1 MGATFQEEVKSYLE
15 LVTDVNEVAQHT
27 AGGNKNIQH
36 KCSNDP
42 THVRN
47 EVEILRQVLHNFFCS
62 FA

>member
-15 LVTDVNEVAQHT
+15 LVTDVNAEHN
-27 AGGNKNIQH
+27 AGGQNIQH

-47 EVEILRQVLHNFFCS
+47 EVEILRQVLHNFF
-62 FA
+62 FFLT